1 MAYEVSYSATK
12 FFLDRAEV
20 QRKLGVARVR
30 ALSRQGAFVRR
41 RARTDVLRRRKRVSL
56 PGGAPSIHSKNATVT
71 LRNVLFF
78 YDSQTDSVVVGPVKL
93 NQFNRNSRSSSAVSV
108 PALLEF
114 GGSINIDE
122 ERRIGSQGPWFRRD
136 MRSQRQR
143 SNREYRTR
151 RATYRPRP
159 FMATALQ
166 REIAAG
172 TIVSSWANVVRA

>member
-56 PGGAPSIHSKNATVT
+56 PGGAPSIHSKNATAT

-93 NQFNRNSRSSSAVSV
+93 NQVNRSSSGSISV
-108 PALLEF
+108 PALMEF
-114 GGSINIDE
+114 GGSATIHE
-122 ERRIGSQGPWFRRD
+122 ERRIGSQGQWFRRD

-172 TIVSSWANVVRA
+172 TIVSSWANVVKG